1 MSKPSENHFELIKQW
16 AIERNLYK
24 NGDSKTQTIKFGEEF
39 GELCSAILKREDNK
53 VYDAVGDCVVTL
65 VNVINL
71 YELERLDMTGEP
83 IVLTTMEDC
92 IELAYNTISKRKGK
106 MINGSFVK
114 NAE

>member
-1 MSKPSENHFELIKQW
+1 MSKPNENHFELIKKW

-24 NGDSKTQTIKFGEEF
+24 NGDSKTQAVKLGEEF
-39 GELCSAILKREDNK
+39 GELCKAVLKRNDEEL
-53 VYDAVGDCVVTL
+53 YDAVGDCVVVL

-71 YELERLDMTGEP
+71 YELERLDITGEP
-83 IVLTTMEDC
+83 IVLTTIEDC

-114 NAE
+114 DAE